1 MRDTVIV
8 KLGGSLIT
16 DKGQASTLR
25 PEILSRLCS
34 EIAASHA
41 TLAEALIVAH
51 GSGSFGH
58 MAALRH
64 GFAAERHEPVSIEGI
79 SEVQA
84 QAHELHRRVMHALR
98 EAGLPCFSFSPSSA
112 MAGSGGNAA
121 TLGVDPVC
129 LALDQGLVPVTHG
142 DVVLDRSRGA
152 SICSTEGAV
161 LALVQ
166 SLPVDRY
173 RVVRAIWMGETEGVY
188 DSRGVTLPTIDRG
201 SLHEAL
207 EQVGDSAGADV
218 TGGMRL
224 RIETAFELAR
234 NGVES
239 HILNGLEAGTLQRA
253 LSGEEA
259 SGTRIERSI
268 ERESAKG
275 ASHE

>member
-1 MRDTVIV
+1 MRHVVIV

-16 DKGQASTLR
+16 EKGQAATLR

-34 EIAASHA
+34 EIAASHPV
-41 TLAEALIVAH
+41 LSEALIVAH

-58 MAALRH
+58 VAAQRH
-64 GFAAERHEPVSIEGI
+64 GFSSKRQEPVSIEGI

-84 QAHELHRRVMHALR
+84 EAHELHRRVMAALR
-98 EAGLPCFSFSPSSA
+98 EAGLPCFSFSPGSA
-112 MAGSGGNAA
+112 MVGSGKVAPL
-121 TLGVDPVC
+121 TEPPRIGVEPVC

-161 LALVQ
+161 LALSR

-188 DSRGVTLPTIDRG
+188 DARGVTVPTIHREN
-201 SLHEAL
+201 LLTVL
-207 EQVGDSAGADV
+207 EEVGASAGADV

-224 RIETAFELAR
+224 RIETAFELAQ

-253 LSGEEA
+253 LLGRET
-259 SGTRIERSI
+259 SGTRIERST
-268 ERESAKG
+268 ER
-275 ASHE
+275 